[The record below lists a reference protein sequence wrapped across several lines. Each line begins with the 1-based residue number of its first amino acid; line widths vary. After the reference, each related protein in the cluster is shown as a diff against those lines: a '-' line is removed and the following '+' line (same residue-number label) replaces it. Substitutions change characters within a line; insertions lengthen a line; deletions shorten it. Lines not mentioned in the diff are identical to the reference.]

1 MSKSNNPAAGRGRDP
16 NRESYW
22 RECLRR
28 QSRSGL
34 TVRGFCEREAIK
46 ETAFYFWRREI
57 RHRDRRQTPA
67 SAFVEVHAAPMPAA
81 VVTQLSSSKSAVEQ
95 AVPLERLLPGDRR
108 LLIRAGCDGGLLQRV
123 VSALASA
130 GLPAPSLSKE
140 SNWEG
145 R

>member
-1 MSKSNNPAAGRGRDP
+1 
-16 NRESYW
+16 
-22 RECLRR
+22 
-28 QSRSGL
+28 
-34 TVRGFCEREAIK
+34 
-46 ETAFYFWRREI
+46 
-57 RHRDRRQTPA
+57 
-67 SAFVEVHAAPMPAA
+67 MPAA

-95 AVPLERLLPGDRR
+95 AVPLELLLPGDRR